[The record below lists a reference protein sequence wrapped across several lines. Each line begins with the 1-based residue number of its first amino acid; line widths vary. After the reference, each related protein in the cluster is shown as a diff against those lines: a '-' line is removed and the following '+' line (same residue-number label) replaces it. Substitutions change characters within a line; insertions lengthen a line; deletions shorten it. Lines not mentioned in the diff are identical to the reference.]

1 VRVPIQ
7 NSPFSSRAPAK
18 APIFFGYNPASLRCQ
33 GQRSGRR
40 LAVRRRRAQGVVTS
54 SKESCTMIS
63 RQEVEHVARLARLH
77 FDEEELAR
85 LQPELGQI
93 IDYVQQLSEL
103 DLSGLQATS
112 HAVALKNV
120 LRPDEPVAGLTQ
132 AEATSNGPDVER
144 GQFVVPRIG

>member
-1 VRVPIQ
+1 
-7 NSPFSSRAPAK
+7 
-18 APIFFGYNPASLRCQ
+18 
-33 GQRSGRR
+33 
-40 LAVRRRRAQGVVTS
+40 
-54 SKESCTMIS
+54 MIS
-63 RQEVEHVARLARLH
+63 RHEVEYVARLARLH

-85 LQPELGQI
+85 LQPELAQI

-120 LRPDEPVAGLTQ
+120 LRPDEPIAGLTHG
-132 AEATSNGPDVER
+132 EATGNGPDVER

>member
-1 VRVPIQ
+1 
-7 NSPFSSRAPAK
+7 
-18 APIFFGYNPASLRCQ
+18 
-33 GQRSGRR
+33 
-40 LAVRRRRAQGVVTS
+40 
-54 SKESCTMIS
+54 MIS

-93 IDYVQQLSEL
+93 IDYVRQLSEL
-103 DLSGLQATS
+103 DLSDLQATS

-132 AEATSNGPDVER
+132 DEATSNGPQVER